1 MNTAD
6 IPADSLDGVVKTARG
21 SVPFPGGA
29 RRVSK
34 KVPSHNIIDLCDS
47 DEEQNEG
54 DMCEINPAYAVSI
67 CEKSFQTRDFRWVL
81 FKRGKGA
88 KCWWPTRTM
97 TPSEK
102 IVNPHVE
109 NSSDDYVAFLGTPY
123 TAKMSEVKKNLSQ
136 ARRKKRNRCVC
147 SSGNS

>member
-54 DMCEINPAYAVSI
+54 DMCEITPAYAESI
-67 CEKSFQTRDFRWVL
+67 WRSRFRRAI
-81 FKRGKGA
+81 FAG
-88 KCWWPTRTM
+88 
-97 TPSEK
+97 
-102 IVNPHVE
+102 
-109 NSSDDYVAFLGTPY
+109 FF
-123 TAKMSEVKKNLSQ
+123 
-136 ARRKKRNRCVC
+136 
-147 SSGNS
+147 